1 MFIYIYII
9 YTFLHTAMHTLRAYK
24 HQIAIAFRFAISAG
38 ARDQVPSLR
47 QWDMAGHGDL
57 NLLPWF
63 VGWNPPLD
71 HIFLKIVPKK
81 IIGAFMFWSVGIL
94 NHLQCDFEI
103 DLFLGVFKTKQT
115 KRSSFK
121 LGETGERYQ
130 LFLTL
135 EPWDCA
141 LRQSSSSISSGSLSN
156 RPIWSSS
163 LLRCFNLVG
172 TSELKSLWKIWRH
185 DHDWSPSPSYS
196 NDVYD
201 SLFFCLF
208 RPTFFVVEGNNT
220 RLVNMDYCNFWHSIG
235 AYSRYIILCKHSHL

>member
-1 MFIYIYII
+1 MI
-9 YTFLHTAMHTLRAYK
+9 
-24 HQIAIAFRFAISAG
+24 
-38 ARDQVPSLR
+38 
-47 QWDMAGHGDL
+47 
-57 NLLPWF
+57 
-63 VGWNPPLD
+63 
-71 HIFLKIVPKK
+71 LK
-81 IIGAFMFWSVGIL
+81 L
-94 NHLQCDFEI
+94 TC
-103 DLFLGVFKTKQT
+103 FLGVFKTKQT

-196 NDVYD
+196 NDVCD

-208 RPTFFVVEGNNT
+208 RPTFFVVEGDNT
-220 RLVNMDYCNFWHSIG
+220 RPVNMDYCNFWHSIG
-235 AYSRYIILCKHSHL
+235 AYSTAAILYSVYIAIYSPLVGISGNKPLPEFPHFFCWPHSGPLCVLDL